1 MVINIVLRLSIFG
14 SVIFYSTNALSIKN
28 NKTNQIDLCQQR
40 FMTLTEVMELLKQQ
54 PCFITEPQQQQQQHL
69 INGIQRRDVNN
80 GNFDVHAIQT
90 TINDHR
96 VMINYLINNSI
107 NATFVADAISTYH
120 SKTGPILTSWR
131 DLVDLVFVCLLIGF
145 LMYFL
150 ICRAGFAPCDK
161 VLQCLFKPVV
171 QRVQQQQQQKT
182 TEPST
187 TIAVEL
193 PLRNKQQQPLHS
205 SISDD
210 FLRYNTGYLT
220 E

>member
-1 MVINIVLRLSIFG
+1 MNRMVINIVLHLSIFG

-28 NKTNQIDLCQQR
+28 NQTNQLDSCQQR
-40 FMTLTEVMELLKQQ
+40 FMTLTEILELLKQQ
-54 PCFITEPQQQQQQHL
+54 PCFITEDQQHL
-69 INGIQRRDVNN
+69 INGIQKRDVNN

-90 TINDHR
+90 TLNDHHIL
-96 VMINYLINNSI
+96 INYLINNST

-171 QRVQQQQQQKT
+171 QRVQQQQQQQKT

-187 TIAVEL
+187 AIAVEL

-210 FLRYNTGYLT
+210 FLRYNAGYLT

>member
-14 SVIFYSTNALSIKN
+14 SVIFYSTNGLSIKN
-28 NKTNQIDLCQQR
+28 NNTNQIDLCQQR
-40 FMTLTEVMELLKQQ
+40 FMTLKEVMELLKQQ
-54 PCFITEPQQQQQQHL
+54 PCFITEPQHL
-69 INGIQRRDVNN
+69 TNGIQRRDVNN

-107 NATFVADAISTYH
+107 NATFVDDAISTYH

-171 QRVQQQQQQKT
+171 QRVQQKT

-187 TIAVEL
+187 TIAIEL
-193 PLRNKQQQPLHS
+193 PPRNKQQQPLHS